1 MKIASILILLT
12 CSYCFGGSTE
22 YFELMSSIKTKLRDG
37 SFFSD
42 LPLVTASIDTALS
55 SGSLS
60 GAQRD
65 HLERAK
71 SQIENINLLKLST
84 ASCGS
89 GSPSVK
95 NIAASLNGALALE
108 LENTNIGCSKTVS
121 IDGSSDSLAE
131 DVFNLTNFLNI
142 DQMQDMIGEE
152 VLIANGKANL
162 KHKKMYEREFDEKN
176 IQKIVDQTCPIGV
189 NICTDL
195 FRERLSL
202 ELNRFNQSLKETNYR
217 TPEKA
222 RQELLK
228 LVKGLNESL
237 SEIEVD
243 IDEEESGLTDVPD
256 YEKTQDALK
265 KYYQFISKEMQN
277 GVGGLLLTESISDEI
292 GRIRSLS
299 KENDDDLEDQNWYNP
314 FVASK
319 YSMELHQTELSLD
332 EVEEAINEAN
342 QSIENAASQVHKMLQ
357 ERTEK
362 KEQARKLVDEAVNK
376 DYASQVWS
384 DHLYKGK
391 LRNLAKL
398 MPLYPK
404 IFAKVMLAN
413 PQAAGLICHM
423 LTDLE
428 KMDDRD
434 SYIKNSTDVL
444 TYTGA
449 VTGIGGLA
457 VMGVKFGLRNSL
469 AFTTK
474 QSLSQF
480 SNKALTVS
488 VLAETDSLVGKTYLY
503 NEASK
508 KRENLADARQVEE
521 PVYKKEGIDLVA
533 AQIAEDH
540 ALFDMSLTAGAL
552 ALPSTVL
559 ATLSALKRIP
569 RSNVVSKRLPNGH
582 LDDIQ
587 LTNKGAIE
595 MLVVKLR
602 AMPELRKDIVAMMR
616 DPNVPE
622 HIKAIVRKALVD
634 DVEIVHLSESFKKLY
649 GFPEY
654 VGGFRGAEKVN
665 SNVVEVPRQSSK
677 SINVQVTEAVKN
689 NKSKPLIIKN
699 ANLVGLAEKTSEGD
713 MGPLLTMVHELAHVR
728 YDKFFQNNIEKMV
741 GKFPPDLLRR
751 SEDGKV
757 LIDEQLANYF
767 TERFSH
773 ETEFYMLSPLRDKY
787 NSFEKWKM
795 VRDVPI
801 KDVRREISQFVRQSY
816 EITDPRIAELDARP
830 LSDIFLN
837 GME

>member
-1 MKIASILILLT
+1 
-12 CSYCFGGSTE
+12 
-22 YFELMSSIKTKLRDG
+22 MSSIKTKLRDG

-42 LPLVTASIDTALS
+42 LPLVTASIDNVLKNDNGLS
-55 SGSLS
+55 S
-60 GAQRD
+60 AQRD

-71 SQIENINLLKLST
+71 SQIENINLIKLST

-89 GSPSVK
+89 DSPSVK
-95 NIAASLNGALALE
+95 KIAASLNGALALE

-121 IDGSSDSLAE
+121 IDESSDSLSE

-152 VLIANGKANL
+152 ILIANARAKL
-162 KHKKMYEREFDEKN
+162 KHKKMYEKDFDERS
-176 IQKIVDQTCPIGV
+176 IQKIIDQTCPVVV
-189 NICTDL
+189 NICTEQ

-202 ELNRFNQSLKETNYR
+202 ELSEFSQSLKETKYR
-217 TPEKA
+217 TPEKS

-228 LVKGLNESL
+228 LVRGLNESL
-237 SEIEVD
+237 SKIEVD

-265 KYYQFISKEMQN
+265 NYYQFISKEMQN
-277 GVGGLLLTESISDEI
+277 GVGGLLLTESVSDEL
-292 GRIRSLS
+292 GSIRSLS

-314 FVASK
+314 FAASK
-319 YSMELHQTELSLD
+319 YTMELHQTDLSLD
-332 EVEEAINEAN
+332 EVKEAVSEASE
-342 QSIENAASQVHKMLQ
+342 SIENAAAQVHKMFQ
-357 ERTEK
+357 ERTEE
-362 KEQARKLVDEAVNK
+362 KEKARKLVDEAVNK

-391 LRNLAKL
+391 LRNLSKL
-398 MPLYPK
+398 MPLYPR

-423 LTDLE
+423 LIDLE

-434 SYIKNSTDVL
+434 TYIKNSTDVL

-449 VTGIGGLA
+449 ITGIGGLA
-457 VMGVKFGLRNSL
+457 AMGVKFGLRNSL

-480 SNKALTVS
+480 SSKALTVS
-488 VLAETDSLVGKTYLY
+488 VLAEADSLVGKTYLY
-503 NEASK
+503 KEASK

-521 PVYKKEGIDLVA
+521 PLYKKEGIDLVA

-582 LDDIQ
+582 LEDIQ

-602 AMPELRKDIVAMMR
+602 GLPELRKDVVAMMR

-634 DVEIVHLSESFKKLY
+634 DVDIIELTSAFRNFYRLPDSVGALKIDELGPLNYRTVVRGDGESLN
-649 GFPEY
+649 
-654 VGGFRGAEKVN
+654 ATT
-665 SNVVEVPRQSSK
+665 SNKISG
-677 SINVQVTEAVKN
+677 
-689 NKSKPLIIKN
+689 KSKKSTAKSPTTI
-699 ANLVGLAEKTSEGD
+699 VVSEKTVDSD
-713 MGPLLTMVHELAHVR
+713 MDVILSMVHELTHVR
-728 YDKFFQNNIEKMV
+728 YEKFFNKHVESMV
-741 GKFPPDLLRR
+741 GKFPPDLVRM
-751 SEDGKV
+751 SDDGKV
-757 LIDEQLANYF
+757 LIDDQLATYL

-773 ETEFYMLSPLRDKY
+773 EAEYQLIAPLAKGKYDFPDYGMWENLGDKPLDLMR
-787 NSFEKWKM
+787 K
-795 VRDVPI
+795 
-801 KDVRREISQFVRQSY
+801 EISTQVRQSY

>member
-1 MKIASILILLT
+1 MN
-12 CSYCFGGSTE
+12 
-22 YFELMSSIKTKLRDG
+22 SIKAKLRDG

-42 LPLVTASIDTALS
+42 LPLVTASIDKALKDGDLS
-55 SGSLS
+55 S
-60 GAQRD
+60 AQRD

-71 SQIENINLLKLST
+71 SQIENINLIKLST
-84 ASCGS
+84 ARCGS
-89 GSPSVK
+89 DSPSVNK
-95 NIAASLNGALALE
+95 IAASLNGALALE
-108 LENTNIGCSKTVS
+108 LENTNLGCFKTIS
-121 IDGSSDSLAE
+121 IDESSDSLSE

-152 VLIANGKANL
+152 VLIANARASL
-162 KHKKMYEREFDEKN
+162 KHKKMYEREFDERS
-176 IQKIVDQTCPIGV
+176 IQKILDQTCPAEV
-189 NICTDL
+189 NICTEQ

-202 ELNRFNQSLKETNYR
+202 ELSEFSQNLKDTKYQ
-217 TPEKA
+217 TPEKT

-228 LVKGLNESL
+228 LAKGLNESL

-265 KYYQFISKEMQN
+265 NYYQFISKEMQN
-277 GVGGLLLTESISDEI
+277 GVGGLLLTESVSDEL
-292 GRIRSLS
+292 GSIRSLS
-299 KENDDDLEDQNWYNP
+299 KENDEDLEDQNWYNP
-314 FVASK
+314 FATSK
-319 YSMELHQTELSLD
+319 YRMELHQTDLDLD
-332 EVEEAINEAN
+332 EVEEAIIEAN
-342 QSIENAASQVHKMLQ
+342 QSIENAAAQIHRMLQ

-384 DHLYKGK
+384 DHIYKGK

-398 MPLYPK
+398 MPLYPR

-413 PQAAGLICHM
+413 PQAAGLICH
-423 LTDLE
+423 LLIDLE

-434 SYIKNSTDVL
+434 AYIKNSTDVL

-449 VTGIGGLA
+449 LTGIGGLA
-457 VMGVKFGLRNSL
+457 AMGVKFGLRNSL

-480 SNKALTVS
+480 SSKALTVS

-503 NEASK
+503 NEASER
-508 KRENLADARQVEE
+508 RENLADARQVEE

-582 LDDIQ
+582 LEDIQ

-602 AMPELRKDIVAMMR
+602 GQPELRKDVVAMMR

-634 DVEIVHLSESFKKLY
+634 DVEIAHLNEAFRKMY
-649 GFPEY
+649 GIPEQF
-654 VGGFRGAEKVN
+654 VGFRAGIVTD
-665 SNVVEVPRQSSK
+665 SNIHLVPRLSTK
-677 SINVQVTEAVKN
+677 SANMKLTEAAN
-689 NKSKPLIIKN
+689 SSNGSKPLFLKSQNMIGIR
-699 ANLVGLAEKTSEGD
+699 EKQFDGE
-713 MGPLLTMVHELAHVR
+713 MGPLLTLVHELTHVR
-728 YDKFFQNNIEKMV
+728 YDRFFRNNIEKMV
-741 GKFPPDLLRR
+741 GKFPPDLLRK

-757 LIDEQLANYF
+757 LIDEQLAHYLN
-767 TERFSH
+767 ERFSH
-773 ETEFYMLSPLRDKY
+773 ETEFYLVSPLRDKY
-787 NSFEKWKM
+787 DSYGKWQKIG
-795 VRDVPI
+795 DVPI
-801 KDVRREISQFVRQSY
+801 KDVRREISQYVRQSY

>member
-1 MKIASILILLT
+1 
-12 CSYCFGGSTE
+12 
-22 YFELMSSIKTKLRDG
+22 MSSIQTKLRDG

-42 LPLVTASIDTALS
+42 LPLVTASIDKALKDGDLS
-55 SGSLS
+55 S
-60 GAQRD
+60 AQKD

-71 SQIENINLLKLST
+71 SQIENINLIKLST
-84 ASCGS
+84 ARCGS
-89 GSPSVK
+89 GSPSVNK
-95 NIAASLNGALALE
+95 IAASLNGALALE
-108 LENTNIGCSKTVS
+108 LENTNLGCFKTIS
-121 IDGSSDSLAE
+121 IDESSDSLSE

-152 VLIANGKANL
+152 VLIANARASL
-162 KHKKMYEREFDEKN
+162 KHKKMYEREFDERS
-176 IQKIVDQTCPIGV
+176 IQKILDQTCPAEV
-189 NICTDL
+189 NICTEQ

-202 ELNRFNQSLKETNYR
+202 ELSEFSQNLKDTKYQ
-217 TPEKA
+217 TPEKT

-228 LVKGLNESL
+228 LAKGLNETL
-237 SEIEVD
+237 SRIEID

-265 KYYQFISKEMQN
+265 NYYQFISKEMQN
-277 GVGGLLLTESISDEI
+277 GVGGLLLTESVSDEL
-292 GRIRSLS
+292 GNIRSLS
-299 KENDDDLEDQNWYNP
+299 KENDENLEDQNWYNP

-332 EVEEAINEAN
+332 EVEEAIIEAN
-342 QSIENAASQVHKMLQ
+342 QSIENAAAQIHRMLQ

-391 LRNLAKL
+391 IRNLSKL
-398 MPLYPK
+398 MPLYPR

-413 PQAAGLICHM
+413 PQAAGLICH
-423 LTDLE
+423 LLIDLE
-428 KMDDRD
+428 KMDNRD
-434 SYIKNSTDVL
+434 AYIKNSTDVL

-449 VTGIGGLA
+449 LTGIGGLA
-457 VMGVKFGLRNSL
+457 AMGVKFGLRNSL

-480 SNKALTVS
+480 SSKALTVS

-503 NEASK
+503 NEASER
-508 KRENLADARQVEE
+508 RENLADARQVEE

-582 LDDIQ
+582 LEDIQ

-602 AMPELRKDIVAMMR
+602 GQPELRKDVVAMMR

-634 DVEIVHLSESFKKLY
+634 DVEIAHLNEAFRKMY
-649 GFPEY
+649 GIPEQF
-654 VGGFRGAEKVN
+654 VGFRAGIVTD
-665 SNVVEVPRQSSK
+665 SNIHLVPRLSTK
-677 SINVQVTEAVKN
+677 SANMKLTEAAN
-689 NKSKPLIIKN
+689 SSNGSKPLFLKSQNMIGIR
-699 ANLVGLAEKTSEGD
+699 EKQFDGE
-713 MGPLLTMVHELAHVR
+713 MGPLLTLVHELTHVR
-728 YDKFFQNNIEKMV
+728 YDRFFRNNIEKMV

-757 LIDEQLANYF
+757 LIDEQLAHYLN
-767 TERFSH
+767 ERFSH
-773 ETEFYMLSPLRDKY
+773 ETEFYLVSPLRDKY
-787 NSFEKWKM
+787 DSYGKWQKIG
-795 VRDVPI
+795 DVPI
-801 KDVRREISQFVRQSY
+801 KDVRREISQYVRQAY